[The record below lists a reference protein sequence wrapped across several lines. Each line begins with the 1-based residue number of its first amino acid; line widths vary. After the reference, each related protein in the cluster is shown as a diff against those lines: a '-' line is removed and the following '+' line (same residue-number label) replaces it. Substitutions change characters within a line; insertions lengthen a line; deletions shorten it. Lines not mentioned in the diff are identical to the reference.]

1 MAIFQLNKTTQTKQ
15 TKIAS
20 QLGVTQGAIS
30 QATQNKR
37 NIFVVEDDQ
46 GISAYEEKPVFNTN
60 PDLFQSTHP
69 CGVRHT
75 MRFVIQ
81 SLLSFNPRTRVGCD
95 AECLFCQSTQ
105 TGFNPRTRVGCDFS
119 QCAAYAS

>member
-1 MAIFQLNKTTQTKQ
+1 MAIFQLNKTTQ

-46 GISAYEEKPVFNTN
+46 GISAFEDKPVFNTN
-60 PDLFQSTHP
+60 PDLNKISN
-69 CGVRHT
+69 
-75 MRFVIQ
+75 I
-81 SLLSFNPRTRVGCD
+81 LLQQLET
-95 AECLFCQSTQ
+95 A
-105 TGFNPRTRVGCDFS
+105 
-119 QCAAYAS
+119 

>member
-1 MAIFQLNKTTQTKQ
+1 MTIFQLNKTTQ

-46 GISAYEEKPVFNTN
+46 GISAFEVKPVFNTN
-60 PDLFQSTHP
+60 PDLNKISN
-69 CGVRHT
+69 
-75 MRFVIQ
+75 I
-81 SLLSFNPRTRVGCD
+81 LLQQLET
-95 AECLFCQSTQ
+95 A
-105 TGFNPRTRVGCDFS
+105 
-119 QCAAYAS
+119 